1 MQQND
6 YNNCVFINCPF
17 DSDYIPIFHA
27 IVFSVIDCGY
37 VARCARGIDDSSE
50 VRIEKI
56 TKIISECKYG
66 IHDISRTE
74 LSKDTNLPRFNMSF
88 EFGIFWGAK
97 RFGNSHQKKKKCLV
111 LDSAPYRYQ
120 SFISDISGQ
129 DIRSHNN
136 DDSEAIKLVS
146 NWLRTMSERL
156 TIPGGSE
163 ILRRYRLFTSDL
175 PNLCKK
181 LKLTVDEMSF
191 SDFTSIV
198 YVWLD
203 QNP

>member
-1 MQQND
+1 MSQSN
-6 YNNCVFINCPF
+6 YTSGVFINCPF
-17 DSDYIPIFHA
+17 DDEYLPIFQA

-37 VARCARGIDDSSE
+37 VAQCARGIDDSSE

-74 LSKDTNLPRFNMSF
+74 LSKDTNLPRFNMPF
-88 EFGIFWGAK
+88 ELGMFVAAK
-97 RFGNSHQKKKKCLV
+97 RFGNSQQKKKKCLV

-120 SFISDISGQ
+120 SFISDIAGQ
-129 DIRSHNN
+129 DIRSHKN

-146 NWLRTMSERL
+146 NWLRNISGRM

-163 ILRRYRLFTSDL
+163 ILRRYRRFAAELPDL
-175 PNLCKK
+175 CNELR
-181 LKLTVDEMSF
+181 LTVDEMSF
-191 SDFTSIV
+191 NDYTSLV

-203 QNP
+203 KNP

>member
-1 MQQND
+1 MPK
-6 YNNCVFINCPF
+6 NNYTNSVFINCPF
-17 DSDYIPIFHA
+17 DNEYLPLFHA

-37 VARCARGIDDSSE
+37 IARCARSIDDSSE

-56 TKIISECKYG
+56 TKNISECKYG

-74 LSKDTNLPRFNMSF
+74 LSKSTNLPRFNMPF
-88 EFGIFWGAK
+88 ELGMFIGAK
-97 RFGNSHQKKKKCLV
+97 RYGNNQQKKKRCLV
-111 LDSAPYRYQ
+111 LDSAPYRYH
-120 SFISDISGQ
+120 SFISDIAGQ

-146 NWLRTMSERL
+146 NWLRNISGRM

-163 ILRRYRLFTSDL
+163 ILRRYLRFVKEL
-175 PNLCKK
+175 PDLCKE

-191 SDFTSIV
+191 NDYTSIV
-198 YVWLD
+198 YVWLG
-203 QNP
+203 